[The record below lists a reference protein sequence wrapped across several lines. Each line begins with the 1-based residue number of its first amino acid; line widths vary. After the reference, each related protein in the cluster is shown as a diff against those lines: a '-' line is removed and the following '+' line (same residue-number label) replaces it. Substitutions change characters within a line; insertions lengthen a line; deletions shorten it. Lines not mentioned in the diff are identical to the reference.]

1 MPGPARSRYARLDR
15 FTVKWDWVWN
25 KSTKRSLSTNHNA
38 QRPGSIPRAQPNG
51 CYDIPDLD
59 ATGNVLLALP
69 SPNSL
74 DHGGVD
80 WLGVDLGLSADP
92 SRLILADHLHDH
104 HAAHMAVHAVFHEL
118 DLHHEF
124 HYPVGPC
131 CCYGCCRHCLVADQR
146 LYSMLIFL
154 ALVSTVSWFIRYR
167 FLNMYSRLPPEP
179 QRKEAQIDLFPDVQE
194 GDSKPGLANYLDEFL
209 SAIKV
214 FGYLERPVFHEL
226 TRTMQ
231 TRKLIAGETL
241 MLEEEKGFCLV
252 VDGLVQI
259 FVKST
264 REGKSAPGEDLHQD
278 DVTSDEEEHPLHGR
292 QGYQLLTEVKNGAS
306 MSSLFS
312 ILSLFTEDIKLNNA
326 RSTSSSASSA
336 VPTPTH
342 AQAPDSVPV
351 SPSVGVIDSPRS
363 TVRDYAGTPTMT
375 GHGDT
380 LPTVPP
386 LNLDE
391 SHPMPSQ
398 TPKQEIPNKRRRKS
412 VHPDIVAR
420 ATVDT
425 TIAIIPASAFRRLTR
440 VYPRATAHIV
450 QVILTRLQRVTFATA
465 HSYLGLTTDVL
476 GIERQISKFT
486 TWDLPNDLRGGALD
500 RLKAKFMRERDRLGP
515 EEVGKGIALHNP
527 FMGRRR
533 RSSSSLR
540 KEAVLQAR
548 MNGGSHPLALTPQ
561 RRPTPSYDR
570 DNNGVSPGD
579 LLSTIQLSRFGPHV
593 SHLGPRVHTSL
604 ADGDHDS
611 FRPSTG
617 MDGHPS
623 PFQRKES
630 VDEDTLF
637 RESILDCIM
646 KGIGLTESTRDSLR
660 KGSGDASPR
669 LLSYDSRKQKAIF
682 SNAFGFIDPYEGSG
696 DGESESMMSMSVT
709 SAGGT
714 SPVINLREELRH
726 DIEVV
731 YFPKG
736 SVLVEQGERN
746 PGLYYVIDGFL
757 DVGIPVNERGDDLI
771 GTSHTSNTS
780 TTLAQEEL
788 FPKLRRTTTGTGRM
802 STVNVAGDPRRKGQ
816 SRKSLYLIKPG
827 GMQGYVGAL
836 ASYRSYTDVVAKTDV
851 YVGFLPRASLER
863 IADRYPIALLTL
875 GKRLTSLLP
884 RLLLH
889 IDFALEWTQV
899 NAGQVIYHQ
908 GDESDAIY
916 LVLNGRLRSV
926 LEGADGKMTVIG
938 EYGQGES
945 VGELEVMTESTRP
958 ATLHAIRETELAKF
972 PRSLF
977 NSLAQEHPGIT
988 IQVSKLIAQRMRDL
1002 VEHPLTEN
1010 RIEQGNGAGVQT
1022 ATSTLNLR
1030 TVAILPVT
1038 AGVPVVEFGNRLM
1051 NALHQIGVARGV
1063 TSLNQAAIL
1072 NHLGRHAFSKMGKLK
1087 LSQYL
1092 ADLEEK
1098 YGLVLYIADTNV
1110 NAPWTQTCISQA
1122 DSILLVGLAESS
1134 PRIGEYERF
1143 LLGMKTTARKEL
1155 VLLHAE
1161 RYCSP
1166 GLTRRWLKN
1175 RVWINGGHHH
1185 IQMAFR
1191 LTTEP
1196 AHPQTKK
1203 FGTVLKQRVQILQAE
1218 IQKYTSRRIQHTP
1231 LYSPQTP
1238 FKGDFHRLARRL
1250 CGKSV
1255 GLVLG
1260 GGGARGI
1267 AQVGVIK
1274 ALEEAGIP
1282 IDIIGGTSIG
1292 SFIGALYARDADVV
1306 PMYGRAKKFSGRMG
1320 SMWRFALDLTYPTV
1334 SYTTGHEF
1342 NRGIFKTFGDSQIE
1356 DFWLEFYCNT
1366 TNISR
1371 SRAEYHSSGYVWR
1384 YVRASMTLA
1393 GLIPPICDEGSML
1406 LDGGYIDNL
1415 TVAHMKTLG
1424 ADVIFAVDVGSI
1436 DDNVP
1441 QGYGDSLSG
1450 FWSVLNRWNP
1460 FSSCPNPPTL
1470 SEIQAR
1476 LAYVSSIENLE
1487 RAKNSAGCLYM
1498 RPPIDPYG
1506 TLDFGKFDEIYQVGY
1521 AYGKE
1526 FLDRLK
1532 NEGSLPIPE
1541 ETEEKRKLQR
1551 TMAPRRA
1558 SI

>member
-1 MPGPARSRYARLDR
+1 
-15 FTVKWDWVWN
+15 
-25 KSTKRSLSTNHNA
+25 
-38 QRPGSIPRAQPNG
+38 
-51 CYDIPDLD
+51 
-59 ATGNVLLALP
+59 
-69 SPNSL
+69 
-74 DHGGVD
+74 
-80 WLGVDLGLSADP
+80 
-92 SRLILADHLHDH
+92 
-104 HAAHMAVHAVFHEL
+104 
-118 DLHHEF
+118 
-124 HYPVGPC
+124 
-131 CCYGCCRHCLVADQR
+131 
-146 LYSMLIFL
+146 MLIFL
-154 ALVSTVSWFIRYR
+154 AVVSTVSWFIRYR
-167 FLNMYSRLPPEP
+167 FMNMYSRLPPEP
-179 QRKEAQIDLFPDVQE
+179 QRKEAQVDLFPDIQE

-264 REGKSAPGEDLHQD
+264 RDGKRGSEEALHMD
-278 DVTSDEEEHPLHGR
+278 DGTSEDEEHHLDGR

-312 ILSLFTEDIKLNNA
+312 ILQLFTEDIQLRNT
-326 RSTSSSASSA
+326 RHSGSSASS
-336 VPTPTH
+336 VGGSHTPR
-342 AQAPDSVPV
+342 APDSVPV
-351 SPSVGVIDSPRS
+351 SPDVEMMGSPHASPGPHIDSAS
-363 TVRDYAGTPTMT
+363 GLN

-380 LPTVPP
+380 LPAVPP
-386 LNLDE
+386 LHLGE
-391 SHPMPSQ
+391 SHATLPGKTLQPPFQRKSL
-398 TPKQEIPNKRRRKS
+398 KRRKS

-476 GIERQISKFT
+476 GIERQMSKYT

-500 RLKAKFMRERDRLGP
+500 RLKNKFMQERDRLGP
-515 EEVGKGIALHNP
+515 EEVCKGIALHNP
-527 FMGRRR
+527 AVGRRR

-548 MNGGSHPLALTPQ
+548 VNGGSRPLALTPQ
-561 RRPTPSYDR
+561 RPPMLHYNER
-570 DNNGVSPGD
+570 DSNGVSPGD
-579 LLSTIQLSRFGPHV
+579 LLSTIQLSRFGPRAENM
-593 SHLGPRVHTSL
+593 GPRLQSPLTERERPL
-604 ADGDHDS
+604 
-611 FRPSTG
+611 FRPAAG
-617 MDGHPS
+617 IDGHNPS

-630 VDEDTLF
+630 IDEDTLF
-637 RESILDCIM
+637 RESILECMM

-660 KGSGDASPR
+660 KGSHASGDASPK
-669 LLSYDSRKQKAIF
+669 LLSYDSRRQKAVF

-696 DGESESMMSMSVT
+696 DGDSESMMSMSVT

-726 DIEVV
+726 DIEIV
-731 YFPKG
+731 YFPQG
-736 SVLVEQGERN
+736 SVLVEQGERH

-757 DVGIPVNERGDDLI
+757 DVGIPVNDRGDDLV
-771 GTSHTSNTS
+771 GSSRPAGAPPTSVQDDI
-780 TTLAQEEL
+780 L
-788 FPKLRRTTTGTGRM
+788 PKLGRTTTGSSRTSGTTGA
-802 STVNVAGDPRRKGQ
+802 SESRRKTQ

-875 GKRLTSLLP
+875 AKRLTSLLP

-889 IDFALEWTQV
+889 IDFALEWVQV
-899 NAGQVIYHQ
+899 GAGQVIYHQ

-926 LEGADGKMTVIG
+926 LEGPNGKMNVIG

-1002 VEHPLTEN
+1002 VEHPLSEKGL
-1010 RIEQGNGAGVQT
+1010 EQGHVGGVQT
-1022 ATSTLNLR
+1022 ATSTVNLR

-1038 AGVPVVEFGNRLM
+1038 AGVPVVEFGHRLL
-1051 NALHQIGVARGV
+1051 NALHQIGVTRGV

-1110 NAPWTQTCISQA
+1110 NSPWTQTCIAQA
-1122 DSILLVGLAESS
+1122 DSILLVGLAEAS

-1155 VLLHAE
+1155 VLLHSD

-1175 RVWINGGHHH
+1175 RLWINGGHHH

-1191 LTTEP
+1191 LTAEP
-1196 AHPQTKK
+1196 AHPQAKK

-1218 IQKYTSRRIQHTP
+1218 IQKYTSRRIQQTP
-1231 LYSPQTP
+1231 LYSSQTP

-1384 YVRASMTLA
+1384 YVRASMSLA

-1415 TVAHMKTLG
+1415 TVAHMKSLG
-1424 ADVIFAVDVGSI
+1424 ADVIFAVDVGSL
-1436 DDNVP
+1436 DDNTP

-1450 FWSVLNRWNP
+1450 FWSMLNRWNP
-1460 FSSCPNPPTL
+1460 FSSIPNPPTL

-1476 LAYVSSIENLE
+1476 LAYVSSIDNLE
-1487 RAKNSAGCLYM
+1487 RAKNLSGCLYM

-1521 AYGKE
+1521 TYGKE

>member
-1 MPGPARSRYARLDR
+1 M
-15 FTVKWDWVWN
+15 
-25 KSTKRSLSTNHNA
+25 
-38 QRPGSIPRAQPNG
+38 
-51 CYDIPDLD
+51 
-59 ATGNVLLALP
+59 LLPEFLIF
-69 SPNSL
+69 
-74 DHGGVD
+74 
-80 WLGVDLGLSADP
+80 AD
-92 SRLILADHLHDH
+92 
-104 HAAHMAVHAVFHEL
+104 
-118 DLHHEF
+118 
-124 HYPVGPC
+124 YP
-131 CCYGCCRHCLVADQR
+131 
-146 LYSMLIFL
+146 SMLIVL

-167 FLNMYSRLPPEP
+167 YLNMYSRLPPEP
-179 QRKEAQIDLFPDVQE
+179 QRKEAQVDLFPDIQE

-241 MLEEEKGFCLV
+241 MLEEEKGFCMV

-259 FVKST
+259 FVKSA
-264 REGKSAPGEDLHQD
+264 REGKSGSQENLHMD
-278 DVTSDEEEHPLHGR
+278 DASSDEEDRHIHGK

-312 ILSLFTEDIKLNNA
+312 ILQLFTEDIELRNS
-326 RSTSSSASSA
+326 RSHGSSISSPSLGQTH
-336 VPTPTH
+336 VPDTF
-342 AQAPDSVPV
+342 AV
-351 SPSVGVIDSPRS
+351 SPGS
-363 TVRDYAGTPTMT
+363 TVRNVADLNTAARGSSV
-375 GHGDT
+375 T
-380 LPTVPP
+380 LPPVPP
-386 LNLDE
+386 LNLGE
-391 SHPMPSQ
+391 SHAMPRQDPEQ
-398 TPKQEIPNKRRRKS
+398 TPQSETIQNAQNKRRKS

-440 VYPRATAHIV
+440 VYPRATSHIV

-465 HSYLGLTTDVL
+465 HSYLGLTSEVL
-476 GIERQISKFT
+476 GIERQMSKFT
-486 TWDLPNDLRGGALD
+486 SWDLPNNLRGSALD
-500 RLKAKFMRERDRLGP
+500 RLKDKFTRERERLGP

-527 FMGRRR
+527 SVSRRG
-533 RSSSSLR
+533 RSSSTLR
-540 KEAVLQAR
+540 KEAFLQAKVASER
-548 MNGGSHPLALTPQ
+548 SLTPLSPQ
-561 RRPTPSYDR
+561 RPPPVFVDR
-570 DNNGVSPGD
+570 DSAGVSPGD
-579 LLSTIQLSRFGPHV
+579 LLSTIQLSRFGPRHEHLAPRLQTPLTEREQPQFV
-593 SHLGPRVHTSL
+593 STAAMNGL
-604 ADGDHDS
+604 
-611 FRPSTG
+611 PST
-617 MDGHPS
+617 
-623 PFQRKES
+623 FQLNES
-630 VDEDTLF
+630 VDEDDIF

-646 KGIGLTESTRDSLR
+646 KGIGLTEGTRDNLR
-660 KGSGDASPR
+660 KSSHSGDASPR
-669 LLSYDSRKQKAIF
+669 LLSYDNRRQKAVF
-682 SNAFGFIDPYEGSG
+682 SNAFGFMDPYEGSG
-696 DGESESMMSMSVT
+696 DGESESMMSSMSVT

-714 SPVINLREELRH
+714 SPVVNLREDLRH

-731 YFPKG
+731 YFPQG
-736 SVLVEQGERN
+736 SVLVEQGERH

-757 DVGIPVNERGDDLI
+757 DVGIPANERDDTLI
-771 GTSHTSNTS
+771 GSSHGSAS
-780 TTLAQEEL
+780 QAQDEL
-788 FPKLRRTTTGTGRM
+788 FPNLRRTTTASSRPPGA
-802 STVNVAGDPRRKGQ
+802 AGGNDPRRKTQ

-827 GMQGYVGAL
+827 GIQGYVGAL

-863 IADRYPIALLTL
+863 IADRHPAALLTL
-875 GKRLTSLLP
+875 AKRLTRLLP

-889 IDFALEWTQV
+889 IDFALEWVQV
-899 NAGQVIYHQ
+899 SAGQVIYHQ

-926 LEGADGKMTVIG
+926 LEGQNGKITVIG
-938 EYGQGES
+938 EHGQGES

-958 ATLHAIRETELAKF
+958 STLHAIRETELAKF

-1002 VEHPLTEN
+1002 VERPLSEKG
-1010 RIEQGNGAGVQT
+1010 IEQGHAGGVQT
-1022 ATSTLNLR
+1022 ATSTVNLR
-1030 TVAILPVT
+1030 TVAILPVM
-1038 AGVPVVEFGNRLM
+1038 AGVPVVEFGHRLLQ
-1051 NALHQIGVARGV
+1051 ALHQIGVTRGV
-1063 TSLNQAAIL
+1063 TSLNQATIL

-1098 YGLVLYIADTNV
+1098 FGMVLYIADTNV
-1110 NAPWTQTCISQA
+1110 NAPWTQTCIAQA

-1166 GLTRRWLKN
+1166 GLTREWLKN

-1191 LTTEP
+1191 STTEP
-1196 AHPQTKK
+1196 SHPPSKK

-1218 IQKYTSRRIQHTP
+1218 IQKYTSRRAQQTP

-1267 AQVGVIK
+1267 SQVGVIK

-1371 SRAEYHSSGYVWR
+1371 SRIEYHSSGYVWR
-1384 YVRASMTLA
+1384 YVRASMSLA
-1393 GLIPPICDEGSML
+1393 GLMPPICDEGSML

-1415 TVAHMKTLG
+1415 TVAHMKSLG
-1424 ADVIFAVDVGSI
+1424 ADVIFAIDVGSI
-1436 DDNVP
+1436 DDTTP
-1441 QGYGDSLSG
+1441 QGFGDSLSG
-1450 FWSVLNRWNP
+1450 FWSVFNRWNP
-1460 FSSCPNPPTL
+1460 FSSLPNPPTL

-1476 LAYVSSIENLE
+1476 LAYVSSFDNLE
-1487 RAKNSAGCLYM
+1487 RAKSMPGCLYM

-1506 TLDFGKFDEIYQVGY
+1506 TLDFGKFDEIYKVGY

-1532 NEGSLPIPE
+1532 SEGSLPIPE

>member
-1 MPGPARSRYARLDR
+1 M
-15 FTVKWDWVWN
+15 V
-25 KSTKRSLSTNHNA
+25 
-38 QRPGSIPRAQPNG
+38 
-51 CYDIPDLD
+51 
-59 ATGNVLLALP
+59 
-69 SPNSL
+69 
-74 DHGGVD
+74 
-80 WLGVDLGLSADP
+80 
-92 SRLILADHLHDH
+92 
-104 HAAHMAVHAVFHEL
+104 
-118 DLHHEF
+118 
-124 HYPVGPC
+124 
-131 CCYGCCRHCLVADQR
+131 
-146 LYSMLIFL
+146 
-154 ALVSTVSWFIRYR
+154 ALVSTISWFIRYR

-179 QRKEAQIDLFPDVQE
+179 QRKEPQLDLFPDVHE

-259 FVKST
+259 FVKSI
-264 REGKSAPGEDLHQD
+264 RDRKPGIDEELHRVD
-278 DVTSDEEEHPLHGR
+278 GDSSDEEGHTIGGK

-312 ILSLFTEDIKLNNA
+312 ILSLFTEDIELRK
-326 RSTSSSASSA
+326 SGSSASSA
-336 VPTPTH
+336 SGARV
-342 AQAPDSVPV
+342 PDSFPT
-351 SPSVGVIDSPRS
+351 SPRGS
-363 TVRDYAGTPTMT
+363 IPMESPVATPRDRSDYTPHMN
-375 GHGDT
+375 GGGE

-386 LNLDE
+386 LHLDE
-391 SHPMPSQ
+391 SHTMPN
-398 TPKQEIPNKRRRKS
+398 QEPNVESKTLPGKKRRKS

-420 ATVDT
+420 AMVDT

-440 VYPRATAHIV
+440 VYPRATSQIV

-465 HSYLGLTTDVL
+465 HSYLGLSSEVL
-476 GIERQISKFT
+476 GIEQQMSKYT
-486 TWDLPNDLRGGALD
+486 TYDLPNDMRGAALD
-500 RLKAKFMRERDRLGP
+500 RLKDKFIKERDRLGP
-515 EEVGKGIALHNP
+515 EEVTKGIALHNP
-527 FMGRRR
+527 FAQRRR
-533 RSSSSLR
+533 LSTSSLR
-540 KEAVLQAR
+540 KEAALHAKMAASKRPASVIGQE
-548 MNGGSHPLALTPQ
+548 SLASP
-561 RRPTPSYDR
+561 R
-570 DNNGVSPGD
+570 DTTGVSPGD
-579 LLSTIQLSRFGPHV
+579 LLSTIQLSRFGPRYE
-593 SHLGPRVHTSL
+593 HLAPQLHSPL
-604 ADGDHDS
+604 AEREHS
-611 FRPSTG
+611 PFRPPAL
-617 MDGHPS
+617 HLHH
-623 PFQRKES
+623 RKES
-630 VDEDTLF
+630 IDEDALF
-637 RESILDCIM
+637 RDAILDCLM
-646 KGIGLTESTRDSLR
+646 KGIGLSGSTREAFR
-660 KGSGDASPR
+660 KSSHSGDASPR
-669 LLSYDSRKQKAIF
+669 LVSYDSRRQKAVF

-696 DGESESMMSMSVT
+696 EGETESMTSMSVT

-714 SPVINLREELRH
+714 SPMVNLKEELQN
-726 DIEVV
+726 DIEIV
-731 YFPKG
+731 YFPQG
-736 SVLVEQGERN
+736 SVLVEQGERH
-746 PGLYYVIDGFL
+746 PGLYYVVDGFL
-757 DVGIPVNERGDDLI
+757 DVGVPVSEKGEDLV
-771 GTSHTSNTS
+771 GASRPTMMTQPS
-780 TTLAQEEL
+780 EEA
-788 FPKLRRTTTGTGRM
+788 FPTLRRTTTGTSRSFAVTG
-802 STVNVAGDPRRKGQ
+802 SNESNKRKRQ

-827 GMQGYVGAL
+827 GIQGYVGSL

-863 IADRYPIALLTL
+863 IAERHPIALLTL
-875 GKRLTSLLP
+875 AKRLTSLLP
-884 RLLLH
+884 PLLLH
-889 IDFALEWTQV
+889 IDFALEWVQV

-908 GDESDAIY
+908 GEESDAIY

-926 LEGADGKMTVIG
+926 LEGPVGKMTVIG

-958 ATLHAIRETELAKF
+958 ATLHAIRATELAKF

-1002 VEHPLTEN
+1002 VEHPVSEKG
-1010 RIEQGNGAGVQT
+1010 IEQSNAGSVKT
-1022 ATSTLNLR
+1022 ATSTVNLR
-1030 TVAILPVT
+1030 TVCILPVT
-1038 AGVPVVEFGNRLM
+1038 AGVPVVEFGHRLL
-1051 NALHQIGVARGV
+1051 NALHQIGVSNGV
-1063 TSLNQAAIL
+1063 TSLNQSAIL
-1072 NHLGRHAFSKMGKLK
+1072 NHLGRHAFTKMGKLK

-1098 YGLVLYIADTNV
+1098 YGMVLYIADTNV
-1110 NAPWTQTCISQA
+1110 NAPWTQTCITQA
-1122 DSILLVGLAESS
+1122 DCILLVGLAEAS
-1134 PRIGEYERF
+1134 PNIGEYERF

-1155 VLLHAE
+1155 VLLHGE
-1161 RYCSP
+1161 RYCPP
-1166 GLTRRWLKN
+1166 GMTRRWLKN

-1196 AHPQTKK
+1196 SHPQAKHL
-1203 FGTVLKQRVQILQAE
+1203 GTVLKQRVQVIQAE
-1218 IQKYTSRRIQHTP
+1218 IQKYTSRRIRQTP
-1231 LYSPQTP
+1231 LYSAHTP

-1250 CGKSV
+1250 CGRSV
-1255 GLVLG
+1255 GIVLG

-1267 AQVGVIK
+1267 AHVGVIK

-1306 PMYGRAKKFSGRMG
+1306 PMYGRAKKFAGRMG

-1371 SRAEYHSSGYVWR
+1371 SRPEFHSSGYIWR

-1406 LDGGYIDNL
+1406 VDGGYIDNL
-1415 TVAHMKTLG
+1415 TVSHMKGLG

-1436 DDNVP
+1436 DDNTP
-1441 QGYGDSLSG
+1441 QIYGDSLSG
-1450 FWSVLNRWNP
+1450 FWTVVNRWNP

-1476 LAYVSSIENLE
+1476 LAYVSSIDNLE
-1487 RAKNSAGCLYM
+1487 RAKSMSGCLYM
-1498 RPPIDPYG
+1498 RPPIDAYG
-1506 TLDFGKFDEIYQVGY
+1506 TLEFGKFDELYQLGY
-1521 AYGKE
+1521 TFGKE
-1526 FLDRLK
+1526 YLDKLR
-1532 NEGSLPIPE
+1532 NEGSLPLPE
-1541 ETEEKRKLQR
+1541 ETEEKKKLQR